1 MKQILIVILIALFCS
16 GAVYAQQAVT
26 PETALDAYVHNDDP
40 TWGWEVR
47 KTYDMDETKAY
58 SLLFISQKWHDIL
71 WKHELIIFVPE
82 ALKQDGAL
90 LFIDGGSLTDGIP
103 NFTKGDNDLFLSLSA
118 LANRNNALVC
128 ILKQVPNQ
136 PLYGGLKEDALIS
149 YTLNEFK
156 KDKDYSWPLLFPMTK
171 SAYRAM
177 DAVQEFATQQ
187 LNRQINRFLISG
199 ASKRGWTTWLTGT
212 LQDPRVEAIAPMVI
226 DMLNMPATF
235 DYQKQLY
242 GEYSEEIQDYVNL
255 EIPQAIHSEFGNAV
269 VQMID
274 PYSYREKLT
283 MPKLIIMA
291 TNDPYWTV
299 DAVKHYINEIPGHN
313 LLHYV
318 PNAGHG
324 LGDKVQA
331 FGALGSFFTHMLY
344 RSDYPVCEWNLVEK
358 RRNIELNVKAS
369 PDKLVSARLWKSV
382 SDSRDFREATWTKS
396 DIPLNGRDR
405 SVVNVRIDYPKK
417 GFQAFYVDLV
427 YKDPHGDEYT
437 VSTRTYVSDHKKVF
451 VQ

>member
-1 MKQILIVILIALFCS
+1 MKRNLIVILIAYLCS
-16 GAVYAQQAVT
+16 IAVYAQQAVT
-26 PETALDAYVHNDDP
+26 PETALNAYVHNDDP

-47 KTYDMDETKAY
+47 NVYQIENTKAY
-58 SLLFISQKWHDIL
+58 SLLFISQKWQGIL
-71 WKHELIIFVPE
+71 WRHELIVLVPDSV
-82 ALKQDGAL
+82 KQDGAL
-90 LFIDGGSLTDGIP
+90 LFIAGGSVNDGMPKISNP
-103 NFTKGDNDLFLSLSA
+103 DDETLLLSA
-118 LANRNNALVC
+118 LADRNNALVC

-136 PLYGGLKEDALIS
+136 PLFGGLNEDALIF
-149 YTLNEFK
+149 YTLNEFS
-156 KDKDYSWPLLFPMTK
+156 KDRDYSWPLLFPMTK
-171 SAYRAM
+171 TAYKAM
-177 DAVQEFATQQ
+177 DAIQEFAVQE
-187 LNRQINRFLISG
+187 LERQVNRFLVSG
-199 ASKRGWTTWLTGT
+199 ISKRGWTTWITGA

-226 DMLNMPATF
+226 DMLNIPATF

-242 GEYSEEIQDYVNL
+242 GDYSEKIQDLGNL
-255 EIPQAIHSEFGNAV
+255 DISQTIHSEFGKAI

-274 PYSYREKLT
+274 PYSYRDKLT
-283 MPKLIIMA
+283 MPKMLIMG

-331 FGALGSFFTHMLY
+331 FGALGAFFTHMLY
-344 RSDYPVCEWNLVEK
+344 KTDYPVCEWNLVEK
-358 RRNIELNVKAS
+358 RRNIELKVKAS
-369 PDKLVSARLWKSV
+369 PDKLTGARLWKSV
-382 SDSRDFREATWTKS
+382 SDSRDFRKATWTKS
-396 DIPLNGRDR
+396 DIQLNGRDI
-405 SVVNVRIDYPKK
+405 SAVNVRINYPKQ

-427 YKDPHGDEYT
+427 YKDPHGDEYI